1 MKIFQLKSQSCI
13 NNFINRSPI
22 NKFITEITSALDK
35 IPENRN
41 KCESENLIITTSTQI
56 FLNVHYLNL
65 TTI

>member
-41 KCESENLIITTSTQI
+41 KCESEKFDYNNIFIIFYYYYIYKQ
-56 FLNVHYLNL
+56 
-65 TTI
+65 